1 MPSDLSDRRPAQSFG
16 AFDGA
21 TAASTSSSPSVGKAM
36 ISNSAISAAC
46 STPLH
51 KTVAEKYAFLVD
63 HFADIAVTLVEENSV
78 AGIKRTFIQRVA
90 DGEIKVSATAS

>member
-1 MPSDLSDRRPAQSFG
+1 MIAVQLSPWRVRRR
-16 AFDGA
+16 DGSEHLIL
-21 TAASTSSSPSVGKAM
+21 TFRGKGDDFEL
-36 ISNSAISAAC
+36 SNFRCVLDAL
-46 STPLH
+46 P